1 MIESNRGSGRIGCL
15 ITLLIFAVAGYVGM
29 KVGPVYYNA
38 QEFEDALQVE
48 GVKAGARFYTDEVIL
63 DDIMKLA
70 RSFEIPIKEENV
82 KINRAGGQLIIA
94 VEYSVPVEFEII
106 GYTHIFRFTART
118 KNLIGTL

>member
-1 MIESNRGSGRIGCL
+1 M
-15 ITLLIFAVAGYVGM
+15 ITLLLFAAAAYVGI

-48 GVKAGARFYTDEVIL
+48 GVKAGAHFYTDEVIR
-63 DDIMKLA
+63 DDVIRLA

-82 KINRAGGQLIIA
+82 KISRAAGQVIIA

-118 KNLIGTL
+118 KNLVGTL

>member
-1 MIESNRGSGRIGCL
+1 M